1 MEVKSLH
8 FKARDPLG
16 VPKPVAL
23 EGDVSEGVQYRLGQV
38 SFVKYHAFPSEEL
51 RQQFPFET
59 HDLFERSKVAAGL
72 ESLRKLYGTRGYVDF
87 TAIPNTQL
95 GSAGMVNLTIEVEE
109 GPQYHMGK
117 LDIVA
122 EKETAARL
130 RAEWKLAEGAVYD
143 QAYIDQYLTSARD
156 LLPPGFSR
164 ASVERVLNCPEALV
178 HIRLIVDPAQD
189 TSNSPPKNV
198 PCKKN

>member
-1 MEVKSLH
+1 VEVKSLH